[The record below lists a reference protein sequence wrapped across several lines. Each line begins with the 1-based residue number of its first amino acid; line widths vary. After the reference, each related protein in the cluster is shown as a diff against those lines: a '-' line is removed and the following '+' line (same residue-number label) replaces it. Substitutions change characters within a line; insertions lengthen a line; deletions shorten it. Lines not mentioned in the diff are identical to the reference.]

1 MLAGRAPQHLPARS
15 RCDVCRKQT
24 PALDNSDT
32 RECPVTRLFYLTV
45 ASLTLWAAAA
55 QWLPREGL
63 PTQLSFGP
71 EEARA
76 QAPAARLFP
85 QPPIGGPIAGSEQ
98 PGTIAGGSFSPLPFG
113 NAASPAS
120 APAGPSS
127 YTSQPPLS
135 TVGPVSWQPAV
146 QELEGAKVVARVG
159 GEVILAGE
167 VMASINSYL
176 ARTKQDRNN
185 PEVAAQID
193 ELMKMRTMQL
203 VETRIIVSEAKRKI
217 PEEGFQSAM
226 QKFDEE
232 FYNSVVPQM
241 LKERKL
247 GSAQELDALLRKEG
261 TTLEREKRSFAEQ
274 VLQNSWLAQSV
285 KVEQEV
291 THEDMLRYYQEH
303 AKEYEFE
310 SKARWEQISIRF
322 DRHPSKAEAYAAIAA
337 AGNQVLD
344 GRPLAEVAKQV
355 SHGSTADQ
363 GGAFNWTTKGSLVS
377 QVLDQALF
385 TLPVGTLSP
394 ILEDERGFHII
405 RVVERIDAGRKPFT
419 ETQMEIRK
427 KITEQRKD
435 AAKAKYLADIR
446 KHATVWTIYDKPQ
459 AETAAGSTG
468 GSLR

>member
-1 MLAGRAPQHLPARS
+1 MR
-15 RCDVCRKQT
+15 V
-24 PALDNSDT
+24 
-32 RECPVTRLFYLTV
+32 PVTRLFYLTV

-71 EEARA
+71 DEARA
-76 QAPAARLFP
+76 QSPASPLFP
-85 QPPIGGPIAGSEQ
+85 QNAAAPTNGEPTPGGVSNGA
-98 PGTIAGGSFSPLPFG
+98 FSPSPFVG
-113 NAASPAS
+113 SGQP
-120 APAGPSS
+120 PGPVVPSTGTPS
-127 YTSQPPLS
+127 TSTTQQFSSQPPLS
-135 TVGPVSWQPAV
+135 TVGPISWQPAV

-159 GEVILAGE
+159 GEIILAGE
-167 VMASINSYL
+167 VTASINSYL
-176 ARTKQDRNN
+176 IRTKQDRNS
-185 PEVAAQID
+185 PEVQAQLD

-203 VETRIIVSEAKRKI
+203 VETRIIVAEAKRKI
-217 PEEGFQSAM
+217 PEEGYNNAM

-274 VLQNSWLAQSV
+274 VLQNSWLSQSV

-291 THEDMLRYYQEH
+291 THADMLRYYQEH
-303 AKEYEFE
+303 SKEYEFE
-310 SKARWEQISIRF
+310 AKARWEQISIRF
-322 DRHPSKAEAYAAIAA
+322 DRHPTKAEAYAAIAA

-344 GRPLAEVAKQV
+344 GRPFFEVAKQV
-355 SHGSTADQ
+355 SHGSTAEE
-363 GGAFNWTTKGSLVS
+363 GGAVKWTTKGSLVS
-377 QVLDQALF
+377 HVLDQALF

-405 RVVERIDAGRKPFT
+405 RVVERVEAGRKPFT
-419 ETQMEIRK
+419 ETQTEIRK
-427 KITEQRKD
+427 KITEQRKE
-435 AAKAKYLADIR
+435 AARVKYLAEIR

-459 AETAAGSTG
+459 VETAAGSAG

>member
-1 MLAGRAPQHLPARS
+1 M
-15 RCDVCRKQT
+15 
-24 PALDNSDT
+24 
-32 RECPVTRLFYLTV
+32 TRLFYLTV

-76 QAPAARLFP
+76 QSPATRLFP
-85 QPPIGGPIAGSEQ
+85 QSPVGGAATGSAQ
-98 PGTIAGGSFSPLPFG
+98 PGTIPTGSFSTMPASITG
-113 NAASPAS
+113 SPAS
-120 APAGPSS
+120 NAANEYP
-127 YTSQPPLS
+127 TQPPLS
-135 TVGPVSWQPAV
+135 TVGSVSWQPAV
-146 QELEGAKVVARVG
+146 QELEEAKVVARVG

-176 ARTKQDRNN
+176 SRTKQDRNN

-193 ELMKMRTMQL
+193 ELMRMRTMQL
-203 VETRIIVSEAKRKI
+203 VETRIIVAEAKRKI
-217 PEEGFQSAM
+217 PEEGFKNAM

-232 FYNSVVPQM
+232 FYNSIVPKM
-241 LKERKL
+241 VKERKL
-247 GSAQELDALLRKEG
+247 ESAQALDAMLRKEG

-274 VLQNSWLAQSV
+274 VLQSSWLAQSV

-291 THEDMLRYYQEH
+291 THADMLSYYQEH
-303 AKEYEFE
+303 IKEYEFE
-310 SKARWEQISIRF
+310 SKARWEQISVRF
-322 DRHPSKAEAYAAIAA
+322 DRIPSKAEAYAMIAA

-344 GRPLAEVAKQV
+344 GRPFAEVAKQV
-355 SHGSTADQ
+355 SHGSTAEE
-363 GGAFNWTTKGSLVS
+363 GGVFNWTTKGSLVS

-405 RVVERIDAGRKPFT
+405 RVIERLDAGRKPFT
-419 ETQMEIRK
+419 ETQTEIRK
-427 KITEQRKD
+427 KITEQRKE

-459 AETAAGSTG
+459 AETAAGSTS